1 MLRSLKDRGLS
12 TSSPMSRGLNQDWR
26 CNESTTSFKEQT
38 PQSQNKKG
46 PDINHSPNGMFHS
59 PLNTFCMFR
68 NRVKLIISSW
78 GPSGRSHF
86 PTAPLPASPD
96 WLSKYLS
103 EHNMRS
109 AWVHWFFWLSPASDV
124 RRKYRKHCK
133 YLQMTRIRESSF
145 GSKQLTPQPSH
156 RRARR
161 QCIYME
167 KIPHGDRQ
175 APALPP
181 GSTAPRRHSS
191 TEGWSFVFPS
201 WKHL

>member
-1 MLRSLKDRGLS
+1 MYLEHSRKSQEHVQYMLRSLKDRGLS
-12 TSSPMSRGLNQDWR
+12 TSSPKSGGLNSCTRTDGAMNPPPHSKNR
-26 CNESTTSFKEQT
+26 LPRAKI
-38 PQSQNKKG
+38 KKG

-78 GPSGRSHF
+78 GSSGHSHF
-86 PTAPLPASPD
+86 PTAPLPASPN

-124 RRKYRKHCK
+124 RRKCRKHCK
-133 YLQMTRIRESSF
+133 YLQMTWIRESSF

-161 QCIYME
+161 QCTYVE
-167 KIPHGDRQ
+167 KKPHGDRQ
-175 APALPP
+175 AGAAARDHC
-181 GSTAPRRHSS
+181 S
-191 TEGWSFVFPS
+191 
-201 WKHL
+201 